1 MPKGHTGQRGRRSFR
16 HAGLFASAPVRAAS
30 EGRGFAETRLLTH
43 WAEIA
48 GQEIAKISRPVEVK
62 FGRDGLGATLVLL
75 VEGAHAPLVEMQAE
89 ALREK
94 VNAVYGYRAISR
106 IRITQTA
113 PTGFAE
119 GQAEFIRAPKQ
130 KRGPTDAARQDAARQ
145 AAQIE
150 DPALRQALE
159 SLGASILSRPKR

>member
-1 MPKGHTGQRGRRSFR
+1 MPNRHTGQRGRRSFR
-16 HAGLFASAPVRAAS
+16 HAGLFATAPVRAAS
-30 EGRGFAETRLLTH
+30 EGRGFSEARLLTH

-48 GQEIAKISRPVEVK
+48 GQEIAKVSRPVEVK

-75 VEGAHAPLVEMQAE
+75 VDGAHGPMVEMQAE

-94 VNAVYGYRAISR
+94 VNAVYGYRAIAR

-113 PTGFAE
+113 PVGFAD
-119 GQAEFIRAPKQ
+119 GQAQFTPAPKKQ
-130 KRGPTDAARQDAARQ
+130 SGPTQQAQTDAARH

-150 DPALRQALE
+150 DPALRRALE